1 MKANAVSSVVGVL
14 LGART
19 SRNALF
25 INVLRF
31 QTVFHRAG
39 DSFSKIMAGLF
50 FKYQNIKFLLNNSN
64 PSCSIILYT
73 SLLKLLFGFSFSLR
87 IKDC

>member
-39 DSFSKIMAGLF
+39 DSFSKIMAGFLS
-50 FKYQNIKFLLNNSN
+50 IK
-64 PSCSIILYT
+64 T
-73 SLLKLLFGFSFSLR
+73 
-87 IKDC
+87 